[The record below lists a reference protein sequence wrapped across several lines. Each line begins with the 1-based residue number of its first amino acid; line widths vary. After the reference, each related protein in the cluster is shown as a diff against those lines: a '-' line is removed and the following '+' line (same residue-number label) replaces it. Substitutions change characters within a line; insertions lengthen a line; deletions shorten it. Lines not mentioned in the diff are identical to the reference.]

1 MQLLS
6 TETPGSVLSSCRF
19 EADQMLVLSKCVQLT
34 CTTRLWFSRFVCAKA
49 ACAMVN
55 SGGCICA
62 AGLLEEIPDADKWI
76 TDVLQS
82 VT

>member
-34 CTTRLWFSRFVCAKA
+34 CTTRLWFSRFVCA
-49 ACAMVN
+49 MVN

>member
-1 MQLLS
+1 MLVIVKMSANNLHYETS
-6 TETPGSVLSSCRF
+6 FHILFCTET
-19 EADQMLVLSKCVQLT
+19 
-34 CTTRLWFSRFVCAKA
+34 

-55 SGGCICA
+55 GCGCTCA

-76 TDVLQS
+76 IDVLQS